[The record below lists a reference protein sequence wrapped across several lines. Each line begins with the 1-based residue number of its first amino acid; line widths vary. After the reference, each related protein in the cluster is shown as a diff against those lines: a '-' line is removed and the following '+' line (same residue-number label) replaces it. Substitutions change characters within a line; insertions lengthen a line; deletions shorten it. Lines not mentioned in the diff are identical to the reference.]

1 MPRYTLVKQNL
12 RSVIYRMCIENRFHL
27 LQSMLC
33 SFFIMKI
40 IVWSI
45 SVVSHWPRGP
55 RRGSAAVR
63 LLGLQVR
70 TPPKAWMSVTCESCM
85 WSGSGLC
92 VGMIDH
98 WSREV
103 LLSVACL
110 NAIVKPRQWGDPDPI
125 GVPRHGKDDHC
136 GFVVISWV
144 FWRSGSQSSMSILN
158 CCAFYICHYVR
169 PTFVVVVVMVVVVV
183 VVVVVVMTMMI

>member
-110 NAIVKPRQWGDPDPI
+110 NAIVKPRQWGRPDPI
-125 GVPRHGKDDHC
+125 GGVA
-136 GFVVISWV
+136 SWKR
-144 FWRSGSQSSMSILN
+144 RSLWFCRYQLGILEIRKPEFHVN
-158 CCAFYICHYVR
+158 FKLLCILHLSLC
-169 PTFVVVVVMVVVVV
+169 
-183 VVVVVVMTMMI
+183 